1 MPISAL
7 TGNEAMAEAMR
18 QVNPDVVAAYPITPA
33 TEIVQLFAS
42 FVADGCVDTE
52 FVTVESEHSAIAAC
66 IGASAAGARVMTS
79 TSSQG
84 LALMHEILYIA
95 AGLRAPIVI
104 CEVNRTLSSPINI
117 HCDHSDTMG
126 SREAGWIQIF
136 AEDAQEAYDLTIQAI
151 RISEEILL
159 PVMVSTDAFIIS
171 HCMQRVDVLEDSEVQ
186 KFIGPYHANYSLF
199 DKTITIGPIDLQDY
213 YFEHKRQQIDAMW
226 KSPPIIEKVAQE
238 FASKF
243 GRTYGL
249 FETYKIED
257 AEQVLV
263 ACGSTCGT
271 TRVVIDNLRE
281 KGIKVGLLKLY
292 TMRPFPHAKL
302 LELLCHSEPFGKCHS
317 EPSPCHSERSEES
330 PSTQGKLREESPST
344 QGKLRE
350 ESRIKLISVLDR
362 SITMSTMGGPVYV
375 ELRSALYDAPKR
387 PLLVDYIYGLGGR
400 DIDMEQIT
408 DIVLKGE
415 QIIKNGKVEKPVDYI
430 GLRE

>member
-1 MPISAL
+1 MPIRAL

-18 QVNPDVVAAYPITPA
+18 QINPDVVAAYPITPA

-66 IGASAAGARVMTS
+66 IGASGAGARVMTS

-84 LALMHEILYIA
+84 LALMHELLYVA

-136 AEDAQEAYDLTIQAI
+136 AEDAQEAYDLTLQAI
-151 RISEEILL
+151 KISEEVLL
-159 PVMVSTDAFIIS
+159 PIMISTDAFIIS
-171 HCMQRVDVLEDSEVQ
+171 HCMQRVDMLEDSEVQ
-186 KFIGPYHANYSLF
+186 KFIGPYKAAYSLF
-199 DKTITIGPIDLQDY
+199 DKTITIGPLDLQDY
-213 YFEHKRQQIDAMW
+213 YFEHKRQEIEAMW
-226 KSPPIIEKVAQE
+226 KTAPVIEKVAQE

-243 GRTYGL
+243 GRSYGL
-249 FETYKIED
+249 FEAYKTED
-257 AEQVLV
+257 AEQVIV

-281 KGIKVGLLKLY
+281 KGIKIGLLKLY
-292 TMRPFPHAKL
+292 AMRPFPHQKLKEVLSKAKL
-302 LELLCHSEPFGKCHS
+302 I
-317 EPSPCHSERSEES
+317 
-330 PSTQGKLREESPST
+330 T
-344 QGKLRE
+344 
-350 ESRIKLISVLDR
+350 VLDR
-362 SITMSTMGGPVYV
+362 SVSMSTMGGPVYI
-375 ELRSALYDAPKR
+375 ELRSALYDAPKH

-400 DIDMEQIT
+400 DIDMDQIT
-408 DIVLKGE
+408 DIALKGE
-415 QIIKNGKVEKPVDYI
+415 QIIKDNKVEKPVQYV